1 MLSLIGLLLGLPLVL
16 AGALSR
22 KKRRETV
29 KRRLMNHG
37 LEEIGSKRPVWIHAV
52 SVGEVIASV
61 PLVKAIRGARNS
73 QPIVVSVGTL
83 TGYDVASQLLGE
95 MTESVFFCPFD
106 VLWFVRRTT
115 RRVHPSLFLLVESDI
130 WPNLV
135 FEMKRLEVPF
145 ILVSGRLSP
154 KSSRRYRRLSF
165 FMRRVFSNMSSICAQ
180 TEVDAQRFTAIG
192 ADPDRVI
199 VTGNIKFDQPLDSP
213 SEEVIKGLE
222 ASLGITSNASV
233 LLAGSTHHGEDEI
246 LLQAL
251 LKLKKSFPD
260 LVLVLAPRHPARAKS
275 VKEMFQKAGLAAS
288 LRTELAEGSQTPMPE
303 AVIVDTMGE
312 LRRLYAVADVV
323 FVGKSLV
330 NQGGQ
335 NPLEPAALGKA
346 ILFGPHMFNFDLIA
360 RTLLEK
366 GGAKEVADGRALA
379 EEVRKLLADPERR
392 EAMGR
397 RAFDTFMA
405 NRGAVERTLSIVE
418 RFRMG

>member
-1 MLSLIGLLLGLPLVL
+1 
-16 AGALSR
+16 
-22 KKRRETV
+22 
-29 KRRLMNHG
+29 
-37 LEEIGSKRPVWIHAV
+37 
-52 SVGEVIASV
+52 
-61 PLVKAIRGARNS
+61 
-73 QPIVVSVGTL
+73 
-83 TGYDVASQLLGE
+83 
-95 MTESVFFCPFD
+95 
-106 VLWFVRRTT
+106 
-115 RRVHPSLFLLVESDI
+115 
-130 WPNLV
+130 
-135 FEMKRLEVPF
+135 
-145 ILVSGRLSP
+145 
-154 KSSRRYRRLSF
+154 
-165 FMRRVFSNMSSICAQ
+165 
-180 TEVDAQRFTAIG
+180 VDAQRFTAIG
-192 ADPDRVI
+192 ADPHRVI

-222 ASLGITSNASV
+222 VSLGITSNASI

-275 VKEMFQKAGLAAS
+275 VKEMFQNAGLAAS
-288 LRTELAEGSQTPMPE
+288 LRTELARGPQTSMPE

-335 NPLEPAALGKA
+335 NPLEPAALRKA
-346 ILFGPHMFNFDLIA
+346 ILFGPYMFNFDLIA
-360 RTLLEK
+360 RTLVEK
-366 GGAKEVADGRALA
+366 GGAKEVADERALV
-379 EEVRKLLADPERR
+379 EEVRKLLANPERR

-397 RAFDTFMA
+397 RAFDTFME